1 MACIS
6 SKGKASVF
14 WDQMGLR
21 TGNMNF
27 FYFSCV
33 IVHEFRVLCV
43 LDSFLAIF
51 FCGRLWQ
58 PIKWCVFVPR
68 DKCRYFHVH
77 KFFLVIFVF
86 NSPRMF
92 IDMWSQ
98 LVFGQQF
105 SWTFV
110 TTILIKWVGPDGQ
123 TDTFSSSNDPQ
134 SGKIELIDFASYSP
148 WIFFMIRDSDLFF
161 IEISCGYLTTLLIAW
176 VGRKGQTS
184 AFSTSIE
191 AQSGN
196 D

>member
-1 MACIS
+1 MNLGCYVCS
-6 SKGKASVF
+6 TVF
-14 WDQMGLR
+14 WL
-21 TGNMNF
+21 F
-27 FYFSCV
+27 
-33 IVHEFRVLCV
+33 
-43 LDSFLAIF
+43 F
-51 FCGRLWQ
+51 FCGRLWR

-110 TTILIKWVGPDGQ
+110 TTILIKWVGPNGQ

-148 WIFFMIRDSDLFF
+148 WIFLWYVI
-161 IEISCGYLTTLLIAW
+161 LTYFLSKFL
-176 VGRKGQTS
+176 VGVLRPY
-184 AFSTSIE
+184 
-191 AQSGN
+191 
-196 D
+196 